1 MTDSP
6 YPMLSTHIAAYFGL
20 ENRSHVSRIVDMFQP
35 EHLDRGTYFVEAGRR
50 CDRLSFIRSGL
61 TRTYV
66 EHDNREVTQWIGYP
80 ETFITDLGSLV
91 FEQAAR
97 WHIQAITDVEVL
109 SLYRSDYVR
118 LGAMIPEWH
127 LLEKLF
133 IAKCF
138 TVLEERVFMHLSLTA
153 EERYQMLFEQHRD
166 LFQQV
171 PLQYLAS
178 MLGMTPET
186 FSRIRRKRIS

>member
-1 MTDSP
+1 MNESA
-6 YPMLSTHIAAYFGL
+6 YPVLHSHIAAYFGI
-20 ENRSHVSRIVDMFQP
+20 ENRSHIELIVDMFRE
-35 EHLDRGTYFVEAGRR
+35 EHLAKGDYFVEAGRR

-61 TRTYV
+61 TRTYI
-66 EHDNREVTQWIGYP
+66 EQEDREVTQWIGYP
-80 ETFITDLGSLV
+80 ETFITDLGSWV
-91 FEQAAR
+91 FERPAR
-97 WHIQAITDVEVL
+97 WHIQAITDLEVL
-109 SLYRSDYVR
+109 SMYRSDFVR
-118 LGAMIPEWH
+118 LANLIPEWH

-138 TVLEERVFMHLSLTA
+138 TALEERVFMHLSLTA
-153 EERYQMLFEQHRD
+153 EQRYQVFFEQHRD

-171 PLQYLAS
+171 PLQYIAS